1 MEVFRLMHIKY
12 PFIGCLVILLRNIP
26 PEMQE
31 ELLLSG
37 KIFFV
42 MSNGQTNPNRPV
54 TMMKNLYSCIDE
66 NNDSVNRSWIV
77 FHHGMV
83 AKLTSAAEFSA
94 AEDLSL

>member
-1 MEVFRLMHIKY
+1 MPGDSAAEY
-12 PFIGCLVILLRNIP
+12 SARNARRITSVG
-26 PEMQE
+26 EN
-31 ELLLSG
+31 
-37 KIFFV
+37 IFV

-66 NNDSVNRSWIV
+66 NNDSVNRSWMV

-94 AEDLSL
+94 AEDLSLLD